1 MTPTGDKSEL
11 FSSLAGV
18 AQRQPLARKLV
29 VGPNAGSARELLRRL
44 SVDGVGW
51 IGFEV
56 TTPRP
61 LAHRLAR
68 GPMERAGLVA
78 LDGFDEQAL
87 LDEALDSAVIAEGG
101 GLGELSEGVG
111 FRERVHGAIVALR
124 LAGMDPERLD
134 AARLNDW
141 RKRLFLLRMLQRYER
156 LLSERRRADTATI
169 FRFAISALESEGG
182 SMPSS
187 LGADAVFL
195 LPGLGTRG
203 LPGRFVSALG
213 ARGARVLET
222 DPVVGLDV
230 PDFLL
235 WNRPAE
241 PTAHS
246 HLYSPESSP
255 TEGGERPEIEFFH
268 AASIVDELREVLRR
282 ALQSGRRLDEI
293 EIITPDPSSYGSAL
307 HALSARLG
315 LPVTYAV
322 GLPVERTR
330 TGRVVRTYLDWI
342 EEGFQANPI
351 RRLLEA
357 GDLRPPSSRGRH
369 PPAALARRFRSLRV
383 GWGRKRYRSQ
393 IRSALAGVDDL
404 RSGKWESEEAFAGR
418 RERADS
424 ELKALRSIL
433 FPTLKATPAVPDR
446 LGEGAQ
452 LVSAAEIARGLQAFL
467 RRVPRGDGPDRVAR
481 EDVERILERVE
492 ATLRRR
498 TDFRAAVTILRR
510 HLEIRVGAEEPVEA
524 LGSARAPWSSR
535 GGHIH
540 LSDMEHGGFTG
551 RPVTF
556 IIGLD
561 SDAFPG
567 AATQDPVLLDSDRR
581 ILGDSLP
588 TSTEGLRERVFGF
601 AALMARLRGPIVM
614 SYRAWS
620 AMEARSVGPSPV
632 LLQALRLRAGDAR
645 LTFRDL
651 HETLGRV
658 VCAVPAVGRPSLD
671 SDDVWLAKLGAGEVM
686 RRGVD
691 AIRAAFPRLDAGLL
705 AKVERELGD
714 PGRVHGIIGP
724 RPDELDPR
732 RNLSIVLSA
741 SRLEGLGACPLKYL
755 QSTVLRIRPPDD
767 PELDPDSWL
776 DPLRR
781 GGLLHTVFEG
791 VLRSARES
799 GIKHGDPAFEVLAL
813 EILDESVRRLRGE
826 VPVPGEGTLIREA
839 AALREDVR
847 SFVRMVRQLGA
858 PWVRLEFGFG
868 LAEDEPVELD
878 LPKGPLRLR
887 GAIDRVDD
895 PGIEGVRVV
904 DYKTGVP
911 RGFGGSG
918 VFDGGRRLQHA
929 LYAHAVESRL
939 GGQVVAGE
947 YHFPTRRGENQAH
960 RFDRIV
966 LAGVRDLLGHMLD
979 GVAGGNFVP
988 TDNPDDCR
996 FCDFAEICRVRR
1008 GEFGKVDAPLADW
1021 SKQHFNTGLQ
1031 PAFASLKLTRTFED

>member
-1 MTPTGDKSEL
+1 
-11 FSSLAGV
+11 
-18 AQRQPLARKLV
+18 
-29 VGPNAGSARELLRRL
+29 
-44 SVDGVGW
+44 
-51 IGFEV
+51 
-56 TTPRP
+56 
-61 LAHRLAR
+61 
-68 GPMERAGLVA
+68 MERAGLLA
-78 LDGFDEQAL
+78 LDDFDQQAL
-87 LDEALDSAVIAEGG
+87 LDEALDSAVVSESG

-111 FRERVHGAIVALR
+111 FREKVHGAVVALR
-124 LAGMDPERLD
+124 LAGIDPERLD
-134 AARLNDW
+134 AARLGDW

-156 LLSERRRADTATI
+156 LLSQRRRADTATI
-169 FRFAISALESEGG
+169 LRFAISALESEGG

-203 LPGRFVSALG
+203 LTGRFVSALG

-222 DPVVGLDV
+222 DPVVGLDL
-230 PDFLL
+230 PDFVL
-235 WNRPAE
+235 WNRPTE
-241 PTAHS
+241 PTSHS
-246 HLYSPESSP
+246 HLYAPETP
-255 TEGGERPEIEFFH
+255 LTNGEERPDIGFFH

-282 ALQSGRRLDEI
+282 ALESGLRLDEI
-293 EIITPDPSSYGSAL
+293 EIVTADPSSYGSAL

-315 LPVTYAV
+315 VPVTYAV

-342 EEGFQANPI
+342 EEGFQANPV

-357 GDLRPPSSRGRH
+357 GDLRAPSSRGRH
-369 PPAALARRFRSLRV
+369 APAALARRFRSLRV

-393 IRSALAGVDDL
+393 IRSALAGVDNL
-404 RSGKWESEEAFAGR
+404 QPGKWEAGEAFER
-418 RERADS
+418 RRDRAAS

-452 LVSAAEIARGLQAFL
+452 PVSPAEIARGLQAFL
-467 RRVPRGDGPDRVAR
+467 RRVPRGKGPDRAAR
-481 EDVERILERVE
+481 EEVERILERVE

-510 HLEIRVGAEEPVEA
+510 HLEFRVRAEEAVPGLEA
-524 LGSARAPWSSR
+524 GAPWSSE
-535 GGHIH
+535 GGHVH
-540 LSDMEHGGFTG
+540 LSDLEHGGFTG

-561 SDAFPG
+561 SDGFPG
-567 AATQDPVLLDSDRR
+567 AANQDPVLLDSDRR

-588 TSTEGLRERVFGF
+588 TSAELLRERVFGF
-601 AALMARLRGPIVM
+601 AALIARLRGRIVM

-620 AMEARSVGPSPV
+620 AMEARSVSPSPV
-632 LLQALRLRAGDAR
+632 LLQALRLRQGDPG
-645 LTFRDL
+645 LTFHDL
-651 HETLGRV
+651 RQELGRV
-658 VCAVPAVGRPSLD
+658 VCAVPAAGRPPLD
-671 SDDVWLAKLGAGEVM
+671 ADDVWLAELGRGDVM
-686 RRGVD
+686 RKGLG
-691 AIRAAFPRLDAGLL
+691 AIRAAFPRLDVGLA
-705 AKVERELGD
+705 AKQERETGD
-714 PGRVHGIIGP
+714 PGRVHGVIQP

-732 RNLSIVLSA
+732 RNESIVVSA
-741 SRLEGLGACPLKYL
+741 SRLEALGSCPLRYL

-781 GGLLHTVFEG
+781 GGLLHRVFEG
-791 VLRSARES
+791 VLRSARER
-799 GIKHGDPAFEVLAL
+799 GVKYADAGFETLAL
-813 EILDESVRRLRGE
+813 EVLDEDIRSLRDE
-826 VPVPGEGTLIREA
+826 VPVPGEGTLMRES

-868 LAEDEPVELD
+868 LAEDEPVSLD
-878 LPKGPLRLR
+878 LPEGALRLR

-895 PGIEGVRVV
+895 PGIEGVRIV
-904 DYKTGVP
+904 DYKTGVA

-918 VFDGGRRLQHA
+918 VFNGGRRLQHA

-939 GGQVVAGE
+939 GGQVAAGE

-960 RFDRIV
+960 RFDRLG
-966 LAGVRDLLGHMLD
+966 LAGVADLLGHMLD
-979 GVAGGNFVP
+979 GVAAGRFVP
-988 TDNPDDCR
+988 TNDPDDCR

-1008 GEFGKVDAPLADW
+1008 GEFGKVNAPLADW
-1021 SKQHFNTGLQ
+1021 SEQHLNTGLQ
-1031 PAFASLKLTRTFED
+1031 PAFGHLKRVRTFED